1 MKYLVISDIH
11 LGHRVN
17 ESFNIDN
24 NLNLFFNKYRAI
36 LTDIK
41 VLFIAGDSFD
51 RLLSTCSK
59 EYIDSIN
66 CIIRIYKWCDSNGV
80 KLRILEGTPSHDWR
94 QCRVLNEV
102 VKELGSNVDFR
113 YVDDLEIENIDGYN
127 VLYIPDE
134 YRDKSI
140 ETMKEIRKKLEE
152 RNLKEVDI
160 CIMHGAFNYQLPI
173 VLESNFIESEME
185 EIVKYFIHVGHIHT
199 HTHRGKIVAQGSFDR
214 LRFGEEEDKGAVV
227 AEIGKTSNWIF
238 LPNTNAME
246 FKTIDLS
253 KVEEDKLFKI
263 LEKEIKK
270 VKVGGC
276 VRVIVD
282 EVNKSLRNNPVINDM
297 YKQWIIKFEV
307 GKDKKKLTLADTIV
321 EDNIIEAFSITKENI
336 YQLVESEIEKMDI
349 TIQDKERIL
358 GKFTAILEK
367 HD

>member
-11 LGHRVN
+11 LGHRIN
-17 ESFNIDN
+17 ESSNIDN
-24 NLNLFFNKYRAI
+24 NINMFFNKYKAI
-36 LTDIK
+36 LTDIN

-66 CIIRIYKWCDSNGV
+66 CLLRIYKWCESNNV

-94 QCRVLNEV
+94 QCKVLNEV
-102 VKELGSNVDFR
+102 VKELGSKVDFK
-113 YVDDLEIENIDGYN
+113 YIDDLSIEKIDGYN

-140 ETMKEIRKKLEE
+140 ETMKEIKKKLLEI
-152 RNLKEVDI
+152 NLKEVDI

-173 VLESNFIESEME
+173 ALESNFIESEME

-227 AEIGKTSNWIF
+227 AEIGKDTNWIF
-238 LPNTNAME
+238 LPNNNAMI
-246 FKTIDLS
+246 FKTIDLTNM
-253 KVEEDKLFKI
+253 EEDVLFKT
-263 LEKEIKK
+263 LEKEVKK
-270 VKVGGC
+270 IRTGSC

-282 EVNKSLRNNPVINDM
+282 DVNKGLRNNPVITEL
-297 YKQWIIKFEV
+297 YKQWIMKFEV

-336 YQLVESEIEKMDI
+336 YQLVESEIDKLEMDVNE
-349 TIQDKERIL
+349 KERIL
-358 GKFTAILEK
+358 GKFTAILENN
-367 HD
+367 D

>member
-17 ESFNIDN
+17 ESYNIDN

-36 LTDIK
+36 LNDIK

-66 CIIRIYKWCDSNGV
+66 CLIKIYKWCDGNGV

-102 VKELGSNVDFR
+102 VKELGGNVDFK
-113 YVDDLEIENIDGYN
+113 YVDDLYVEEIEGYS

-134 YRDKSI
+134 YRDKSV
-140 ETMKEIRKKLEE
+140 ETMKEIRKKLESIGKE
-152 RNLKEVDI
+152 EVDI

-185 EIVKYFIHVGHIHT
+185 SIVKYFIHVGHIHT
-199 HTHRGKIVAQGSFDR
+199 HSHRGKIVAQGSFDR

-227 AEIGKTSNWIF
+227 AEIGEHKNWIF
-238 LPNTNAME
+238 LPNNNAME

-253 KVEEDKLFKI
+253 NVEEDKLFKS

-282 EVNKSLRNNPVINDM
+282 EVNKGLRNNPVINEM
-297 YKQWIIKFEV
+297 YKQWVIKFEV
-307 GKDKKKLTLADTIV
+307 GKDKKKLTIADTIV
-321 EDNIIEAFSITKENI
+321 EDNVIEAFSITKENI
-336 YQLVESEIEKMDI
+336 YQLVESEVDKLEVDMK
-349 TIQDKERIL
+349 DKERIL
-358 GKFTAILEK
+358 GKFTAILENNA
-367 HD
+367 